1 VQAVQ
6 AGAEVLVLDD
16 TRAFEK
22 GWLPVDSHLALASI
36 DRALRET
43 DGANGHALRRNC
55 SLVLVSG
62 GLRNLHDI
70 IFAFSLGAD
79 AFCAYLML
87 EAGVLF
93 DAERAEIAPEE
104 RLARL
109 GRLIEGLCKGLEKVI
124 STMGTHELRGY
135 GRNFAGIGVAPSLA
149 AILEIP
155 TFCGSESVGLTLA
168 QLEHEARRRYE
179 LARNNA
185 PVRERRDPRFFPKIW
200 KIAGQVAV
208 GQSPFAAYSDKVA
221 EMEQSLPVSLR
232 HLLRLR
238 PSERAPALPR
248 RRRRQRW
255 ASPLPVPHQRDVVR
269 LARGGRLP
277 RLR

>member
-1 VQAVQ
+1 MYAQSIDESLTACLERLAGAAVQAVQ

-155 TFCGSESVGLTLA
+155 MLCCKEGWRCGITPAEEYTYAREPICPYRKTRLPHRPTNPTYLRPPKKPTR
-168 QLEHEARRRYE
+168 LHLPPARR
-179 LARNNA
+179 
-185 PVRERRDPRFFPKIW
+185 
-200 KIAGQVAV
+200 
-208 GQSPFAAYSDKVA
+208 
-221 EMEQSLPVSLR
+221 LR
-232 HLLRLR
+232 HAQNLPQLH
-238 PSERAPALPR
+238 LPR
-248 RRRRQRW
+248 
-255 ASPLPVPHQRDVVR
+255 P
-269 LARGGRLP
+269 
-277 RLR
+277 